1 MAALS
6 VSKEEK
12 HILLS
17 LFYEN
22 ISDIHIPHKV
32 GYEGT
37 IP

>member
-6 VSKEEK
+6 LGKEEK

-22 ISDIHIPHKV
+22 ISDILIPHKV
-32 GYEGT
+32 GYEG
-37 IP
+37 IIL